1 MLPGDHWRVRHD
13 RVKMALHSLC
23 VWARVPVTV
32 EVWGLFAHLIP
43 ADSLTR
49 MERGR
54 KRQALVPDFRVALP
68 CPTGGTKTQL
78 AELKMISCCRSW
90 YTPGSQVRGVDK
102 RAQQHPADYRRK
114 AKKVDQDI

>member
-1 MLPGDHWRVRHD
+1 MISEQLPGDHWRVRHD

-90 YTPGSQVRGVDK
+90 YTLGSQVRGVDK
-102 RAQQHPADYRRK
+102 RA
-114 AKKVDQDI
+114 